1 MKKTNDFA
9 DAITD
14 AGFAVEPDYGRGI
27 LESEKNALTGSN
39 VTVLIELRQDINE
52 LVTQSTIGDLTDA
65 TIFFQAYSRSRSD
78 AIERL
83 RSIAALGCLDTRLTS
98 QKTPPFSIGTG
109 ANEIIFYQWRLL
121 AAYDEIVDDIGS
133 GVYRAQQAIEIR
145 YNNRI

>member
-9 DAITD
+9 NAITA
-14 AGFAVEPDYGRGI
+14 AGFAVEPDFGRGI

-39 VTVLIELRQDINE
+39 ITVLIELRQNINE
-52 LVTQSTIGDLTDA
+52 LVTQSTVGDLTDA
-65 TIFFQAYSRSRSD
+65 TIFLQAYSRSRSD

-109 ANEIIFYQWRLL
+109 ANEILFYQWRLL